1 VGTRDHTALAIGL
14 AILATLASSCARSSG
29 GPSER
34 SVRDAGCDTRV
45 TAGEPTRAP
54 ATRTHEPFVPEGG
67 GPIVFGPRERRFS
80 SEACGAC
87 HEAEHRAWSRSAHAR
102 AHTDPLYVRE
112 LALRPSRA
120 CERCHA
126 PLADATA
133 ATIEGA
139 WADEGVGCAAC
150 HVREGVVVHAHV
162 SGRAPHETRLD
173 ARVGQ
178 LEGCRACHQ
187 FPFPAPE
194 HRGQLTHAPGEWL
207 QDTVGEWVTS
217 EEATAGLAC
226 IDCHLPEREG
236 LHDHALPGHRDR
248 SLLANALDVRVRLER
263 GARAGALIVTL
274 RSRAGHA
281 VPTGDLYRSLE
292 IRAWRDGGPAR
303 RELLGRVYAR
313 RGTELVE
320 IEDDRVR
327 PGETRRVTLRLP
339 RAGHADGTIHYEL
352 RLWSLDPAL
361 VREERL
367 PRREVVRRV
376 TRGEITP

>member
-1 VGTRDHTALAIGL
+1 VIGL
-14 AILATLASSCARSSG
+14 ALVAGLAPSCAR
-29 GPSER
+29 PSEGSSQR
-34 SVRDAGCDTRV
+34 SALDAGRDTGATV
-45 TAGEPTRAP
+45 EEPTSAP
-54 ATRTHEPFVPEGG
+54 TAAPHDAFVPEGG
-67 GPIVFGPRERRFS
+67 GPILFGPREPRFTS
-80 SEACGAC
+80 DACGAC
-87 HEAEHRAWSRSAHAR
+87 HEAEHRAWAGSAHAR
-102 AHTDPLYVRE
+102 AHTDRLYVRE
-112 LALRPSRA
+112 LALRPSRV

-126 PLADATA
+126 PLADANA
-133 ATIEGA
+133 ATIEGP

-150 HVREGVVVHAHV
+150 HVRDGAVVHAHV

-178 LEGCRACHQ
+178 IEGCRACHQ

-207 QDTVGEWVTS
+207 QDTVGEWALS
-217 EEATAGLAC
+217 KEATDGLAC

-236 LHDHALPGHRDR
+236 MHDHALPGHCDR
-248 SLLANALDVRVRLER
+248 ALLARALDVRVRLER
-263 GARAGALIVTL
+263 GARADAVIFML

-292 IRAWRDGGPAR
+292 LRAWREGEPAR

-339 RAGHADGTIHYEL
+339 RATHGDGTIHYEL
-352 RLWSLDPAL
+352 RLWSLDPDIA
-361 VREERL
+361 REEWL
-367 PRREVVRRV
+367 PSPEVVRRV

>member
-1 VGTRDHTALAIGL
+1 MGSRAHTALVIGL
-14 AILATLASSCARSSG
+14 AVLATLASCARRLEG
-29 GPSER
+29 LSER
-34 SVRDAGCDTRV
+34 SERDAGRDTRT
-45 TAGEPTRAP
+45 TAEEPTSAP
-54 ATRTHEPFVPEGG
+54 EMRTHEPFVPEGG
-67 GPIVFGPRERRFS
+67 GPIAFGPRERRFT

-87 HEAEHRAWSRSAHAR
+87 HEAEHRAWSLSAHAR

-126 PLADATA
+126 PLAEVNA
-133 ATIEGA
+133 AHIEGP
-139 WADEGVGCAAC
+139 WSDEGVGCAAC
-150 HVREGVVVHAHV
+150 HVRDGVVVHARV

-173 ARVGQ
+173 PRVGE

-187 FPFPAPE
+187 FHFPAPE
-194 HRGQLTHAPGEWL
+194 RRGQLVHDEAEWL
-207 QDTVGEWVTS
+207 QDTVGEWAAS
-217 EEATAGLAC
+217 AEATAGLSC

-236 LHDHALPGHRDR
+236 LRDHALPGHRDR

-263 GARAGALIVTL
+263 GAHADALIFTL

-292 IRAWRDGGPAR
+292 IRAWRDGETAR

-313 RGTELVE
+313 RGSELVE

-361 VREERL
+361 AREERL
-367 PRREVVRRV
+367 PRTVVVRRV